1 MQQDLP
7 QRMLGILIAILS
19 AMGFVALIYFYGF
32 VLFSDQYPSL
42 REIYTG
48 FRILF
53 TIPSGILVIYA
64 AFFAVMMPLLIGFL
78 IGMRLA
84 TGKRY
89 ITARSAL
96 ALLLVWGIA
105 VSLASAIIIGQAQE
119 IVQRINP
126 FSNDPVPFPVEREIP
141 VETRYVFRTTLRNE
155 VDKQIGRPIEGYEPF
170 MFLQVFPGLTETDFE
185 GVEASIGHYT
195 VADGRLVHKLDD
207 TRLVHSAAKAVTDR
221 GMDTLLGN
229 ISKRLKVDLSSEG
242 TLTEIMNALVRT
254 QEKPSSSTPATD
266 PSPAP
271 AAPQMHACTMEAKIC
286 PDGSAVGRQGPN
298 CEFAPCPGS

>member
-1 MQQDLP
+1 MQQKFPRRALG
-7 QRMLGILIAILS
+7 MLLAAVSIA
-19 AMGFVALIYFYGF
+19 GFIALVYFYGF
-32 VLFSDQYPSL
+32 VLFSDAYPSL

-53 TIPSGILVIYA
+53 SIPSGILVIYA

-78 IGMRLA
+78 VGLRLA

-89 ITARSAL
+89 ITSRSAL

-119 IVQRINP
+119 IIQRINP
-126 FSNDPVPFPVEREIP
+126 FSTDPVTFPVEREIP

-155 VDKQIGRPIEGYEPF
+155 IDKEIGKPIEGYEPF

-195 VADGRLVHKLDD
+195 VEDGRLIHKLDD

-229 ISKRLKVDLSSEG
+229 VSKRLKVDLSSGG
-242 TLTEIMNALVRT
+242 TLTEIMNALVRSE
-254 QEKPSSSTPATD
+254 EKASPAPVIPA

-271 AAPQMHACTMEAKIC
+271 EMHACTMEAKIC

-298 CEFAPCPGS
+298 CEFAPCPGT